1 MKPQFVV
8 LAGRT
13 NVGKSTLFNRLV
25 GRVQA
30 IVSGEAGTTRDRNQ
44 GLVEWQGKRF
54 WLMDT
59 PGFDVPASEP
69 TSRES
74 LKQMERALTEAAVVL
89 FVIDGQVGLTPA
101 ERRFIQRH
109 RRVAPHAILV
119 INKLDSL
126 VKRTR
131 AEDISLGFK
140 EVSLVSAKTGSGL
153 GDLLE
158 MVVPYLQ
165 HDPAPE
171 PKLKLALLGQTNVGK
186 SSLFN
191 RLLKTERSIV
201 LATPHTTRDKLH
213 GFVDVANTTIEV
225 VDTAGIRRQV
235 VKSPRLE
242 QQSVAQSLEALKETN
257 VAALVVDGSGTP
269 SWQDQRLG
277 DLVAEAGIGCLV
289 LMNKAD
295 LVPFDQRKAQLKL
308 ITRALPM
315 LPFARM
321 LWVSAKTG
329 EGADAIVPAGHEAVH
344 AWQTKLTPA
353 ELERFFAFLKR
364 KKPTRDLPITGFE
377 QTSAEPP
384 RFQLHL
390 KTKENLRRAVAGWVE
405 GKLRATFHL
414 EGTPV
419 TVRLKGLRKG

>member
-1 MKPQFVV
+1 MV

-25 GRVQA
+25 GKPQA
-30 IVSGEAGTTRDRNQ
+30 IVSTEAGTTRDRNQ
-44 GLVEWQGKRF
+44 GLVDWQGKRF

-59 PGFDVPASEP
+59 PGFDVPP
-69 TSRES
+69 TDATARQSID
-74 LKQMERALTEAAVVL
+74 QMERALAEAAVVL

-101 ERRFIQRH
+101 ERHFIQRK
-109 RRVAPHAILV
+109 RRTAPQSILV

-131 AEDISLGFK
+131 AEDISLGFNQ
-140 EVSLVSAKTGSGL
+140 VALVSAKTGSGL

-158 MVVPYLQ
+158 MVTPYLRS
-165 HDPAPE
+165 DPAPE
-171 PKLKLALLGQTNVGK
+171 PTLKLALLGQTNVGK

-242 QQSVAQSLEALKETN
+242 QQSAAQSLEALKETN

-295 LVPFDQRKAQLKL
+295 LVPFDERKAQLKL

-315 LPFARM
+315 LPWARH

-329 EGADAIVPAGHEAVH
+329 EGTENIVPAGHEAVR
-344 AWQTKLTPA
+344 AWKTKLSST
-353 ELERFFAFLKR
+353 ELDRFYAFLKR
-364 KKPTRDLPITGFE
+364 KKPTSELPITGFV
-377 QTSAEPP
+377 QTSSEPP
-384 RFQLHL
+384 RFVLHL

-414 EGTPV
+414 GGTPV